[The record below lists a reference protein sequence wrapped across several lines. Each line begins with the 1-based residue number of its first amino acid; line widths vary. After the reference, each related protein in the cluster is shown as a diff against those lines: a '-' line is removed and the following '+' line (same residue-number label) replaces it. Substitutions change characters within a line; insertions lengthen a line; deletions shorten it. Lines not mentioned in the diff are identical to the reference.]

1 MTGLKLWIISICMLA
16 VLFFCWYFSDTL
28 MLFLISGTLAFLL
41 SPPVNF
47 LQKKMK
53 TKKRALPTAIVFLTA
68 LAIVVTAIVLLA
80 PVLYEQI
87 TSVIKN
93 IGNYAAAITG
103 TLDRLLEKAVEFG
116 LPESLLNSV
125 DKLMATFES
134 FIVSLVTNIGGTLL
148 EKTAGVLDV
157 IIFLCLTFYFMLDGA
172 NLFRIFADLF
182 PKNGSL
188 RIQRISLE
196 LKLLVWNYLK
206 QHAIISSCMALI
218 LLIGFWC
225 FGLEYALLLAL
236 AAFFLDFIPYFGSI
250 ISGLV
255 AGAVA
260 LITGGFGYAFWIL
273 LFVLVVQQVEG
284 NILMPMFQGKTA
296 SVHPL
301 AIIFSLLACSKI
313 WGVFGMFIAVP
324 VAGLVKVL
332 LIEIRDLYR
341 SIDRPG
347 GFGSEDPNCPILS
360 PLIEA
365 AEQKKQQPKLWVK
378 ITSALKHKKKN
389 NK

>member
-1 MTGLKLWIISICMLA
+1 MSGLKLWIISICMVSLLA
-16 VLFFCWYFSDTL
+16 FCWYFSETL
-28 MLFLISGTLAFLL
+28 MMFLISGTLAFLL

-53 TKKRALPTAIVFLTA
+53 TKKRLLPTAIVFLA
-68 LAIVVTAIVLLA
+68 SLAIVITTIALLV

-87 TSVIKN
+87 VSVIKN
-93 IGNYAAAITG
+93 IGSYAATF
-103 TLDRLLEKAVEFG
+103 TDFLDGLAEKAVEFG

-125 DKLMATFES
+125 DKLTTTLES
-134 FIVSLVTNIGGTLL
+134 FIVSLVTSIGGTIL
-148 EKTAGVLDV
+148 EKTLGVLDI
-157 IIFLCLTFYFMLDGA
+157 IIFLCLTFYFMLDGP
-172 NLFRIFADLF
+172 NIFRTFVGLF
-182 PKNGSL
+182 PQNGSI

-206 QHAIISSCMALI
+206 QHFVISSCMSII
-218 LLIGFWC
+218 LMIGFFC
-225 FGLEYALLLAL
+225 FGLEYGVLLAIL
-236 AAFFLDFIPYFGSI
+236 AFFLDFIPYFGSI
-250 ISGLV
+250 FSGVV

-260 LITGGFGYAFWIL
+260 LITGGFGYAVWVV
-273 LFVLVVQQVEG
+273 LFVLIVQQVEG

-301 AIIFSLLACSKI
+301 AIIFSLLACSQI
-313 WGVFGMFIAVP
+313 WGVFGMFISVP

-347 GFGSEDPNCPILS
+347 GFGSEDPENPVLS

-365 AEQKKQQPKLWVK
+365 AEHKKQHPKLWVK
-378 ITSALKHKKKN
+378 LTNLLKHKKK
-389 NK
+389 